1 MIDEFWCKRRPAVV
15 VVVVVVV
22 SYLCWWVRYGTT
34 GDRDVQ
40 RGRVYVSG
48 NRGLTAL
55 EPLAKT

>member
-15 VVVVVVV
+15 VVVFVV

-40 RGRVYVSG
+40 RGRVCV
-48 NRGLTAL
+48 
-55 EPLAKT
+55 